1 MNLML
6 ILLKARFLKPNFMSD
21 VRFQVQSSFRE
32 FLFRELSAVAG
43 AITITCL
50 MVANL
55 VGYVIGPSGINW
67 LISQFLT
74 IEGLP
79 VPGGLFVTFYIGIDE

>member
-1 MNLML
+1 
-6 ILLKARFLKPNFMSD
+6 
-21 VRFQVQSSFRE
+21 VQSTFGE
-32 FLFRELSAVAG
+32 FLFRELNAVAG

-79 VPGGLFVTFYIGIDE
+79 VLGGLFVTFYIGTKLMFHVQDAKQNKR